1 MPTDKFG
8 SYYAGET
15 IGEHLVRCG
24 VSRRRFLELC
34 LKIAIVAPAGLT
46 LSNKAYAAEL
56 AREVAKARR
65 PSVIWLHFQDCTGCS
80 ETLLRTSEPDLA
92 ELILHLISLD
102 YHETLMAASGADAE
116 AAMKAAMDE
125 NDGKYVLV
133 AEGAIPLA
141 QDGIYLKVA
150 GRTGVDILRDA
161 AQGAAAIIAIGSC
174 ASWGGIPSSGH
185 NPTGAVG
192 VDAIIKDKPIINL
205 PGCPPNPYN
214 FLATV
219 LEYAVAGKLPAVDGL
234 KRPKFAYDRVIHEHC
249 PRRAHFDNGEFA
261 RNFGDEGH
269 RQGWCLYHLGCKG
282 PVTHAP
288 CSWRHFN
295 EVVDCWPIGIGAPCY
310 GCTEKEVAFHIP
322 MFETVKPHSVTPPG
336 TYAPI
341 YTPESHV
348 STVAVGVAGL
358 VGGAILGAGFAASRK
373 LGPSGSGESEAKP
386 QGSETGVTPPK
397 E

>member
-1 MPTDKFG
+1 MPVDKFEFD
-8 SYYAGET
+8 YAGET

-34 LKIAIVAPAGLT
+34 LKIAVAAPAGLT
-46 LSNKAYAAEL
+46 LTSKVHAAEL
-56 AREVAKARR
+56 AREIAKARR

-80 ETLLRTSEPDLA
+80 ETLLRASEPDLA

-116 AAMKAAMDE
+116 AARHAAMKE
-125 NDGKYVLV
+125 NAGKYVLV
-133 AEGAIPLA
+133 CEGSIPLA
-141 QDGIYLKVA
+141 QDGTYLTLA
-150 GRTGVDILRDA
+150 GKTGIDTLKEA
-161 AQGAAAIIAIGSC
+161 ASTAAAIIAIGSC
-174 ASWGGIPSSGH
+174 ASWGGVPSSGH

-192 VDAIIKDKPIINL
+192 VHDIIQAKPVINL

-214 FLATV
+214 LLATV
-219 LEYAVAGKLPAVDGL
+219 LEYAIAGKLPAVDAL
-234 KRPKFAYDRVIHEHC
+234 KRPLFAYDRVIHDHC
-249 PRRAHFDNGEFA
+249 PRRAHFDNGRFA
-261 RNFGDEGH
+261 RSFGDEGH

-282 PVTHAP
+282 PVTHAS

-310 GCTEKEVAFHIP
+310 GCTEKEVAFRVP
-322 MFETVKPHSVTPPG
+322 MFETVQPQTVTPPG

-341 YTPESHV
+341 ATNQGHV
-348 STVAVGVAGL
+348 SPIATGVAGA
-358 VGGAILGAGFAASRK
+358 VTGAVVAAGFMASRK
-373 LGPSGSGESEAKP
+373 IGTDEPSAK
-386 QGSETGVTPPK
+386 TPKK